1 MGSQMRLYPIGYRMF
16 HNTGIASPTEVTAVT
31 PEAAFGNV
39 LRRLRNER
47 QLSQEALAFE
57 SGLERTFIARIETGR
72 RQPTIASLFKL
83 ANGLDVSAS
92 YIVAE
97 VEKELETPL

>member
-1 MGSQMRLYPIGYRMF
+1 M
-16 HNTGIASPTEVTAVT
+16 T

-39 LRRLRNER
+39 LRRLRKEH

-57 SGLERTFIARIETGR
+57 SDLERTFIARIETGR

-83 ANGLDVSAS
+83 AKGLDVSAS

-97 VEKELETPL
+97 VEKELEASR